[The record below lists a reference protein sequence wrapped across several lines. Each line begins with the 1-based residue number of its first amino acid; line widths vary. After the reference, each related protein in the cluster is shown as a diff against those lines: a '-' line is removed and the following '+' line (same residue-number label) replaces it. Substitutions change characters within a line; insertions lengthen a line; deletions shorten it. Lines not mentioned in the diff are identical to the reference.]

1 MWRTIYVTG
10 DTANNDK
17 GFIMIKIFLVEDQAL
32 VRDAVSALLSLDFNI
47 DVIGQASNG
56 QDAFKAINDM
66 AEDALPDIILTDI
79 EMPNMNGIELSE
91 LIAKK
96 YPAIKMVIMTT
107 FSRAGYIRRSLNAQ
121 VKGFIL
127 KEAPSDELINAL
139 KKVMQGQK
147 VIDPELAINALDDA
161 DPLTN
166 KERKALKLASDGLK
180 TSDIAKQLFLS
191 EGTVRNY
198 LSDAIAKLNATNRV
212 DAARIAKQK
221 GWL

>member
-1 MWRTIYVTG
+1 
-10 DTANNDK
+10 
-17 GFIMIKIFLVEDQAL
+17 MIKVYLVEDQAL
-32 VRDAVSALLSLDFNI
+32 VRDAVGALLSLDFNI
-47 DVIGQASNG
+47 EVIGQASNG
-56 QDAFKAINDM
+56 LDALNAIKALPD
-66 AEDALPDIILTDI
+66 EALPDIILTDI
-79 EMPNMNGIELSE
+79 EMPHMSGIELSE
-91 LIAKK
+91 QIAATF
-96 YPAIKMVIMTT
+96 PTIKMVIMTT
-107 FSRAGYIRRSLNAQ
+107 FSRAGYIRRSLALG

-161 DPLTN
+161 DPLTD

-180 TSDIAKQLFLS
+180 TSDIAKQLFIS
-191 EGTVRNY
+191 EGTTRNY

>member
-1 MWRTIYVTG
+1 
-10 DTANNDK
+10 
-17 GFIMIKIFLVEDQAL
+17 MIKVYLVEDQAL
-32 VRDAVSALLSLDFNI
+32 VRDAVGALLSLDFNI
-47 DVIGQASNG
+47 EVIGQASNG
-56 QDAFKAINDM
+56 QDALNAIKALAD
-66 AEDALPDIILTDI
+66 EALPDIILTDI
-79 EMPNMNGIELSE
+79 EMPHMSGIELSE
-91 LIAKK
+91 QIAATF
-96 YPAIKMVIMTT
+96 PTIKMVIMTT
-107 FSRAGYIRRSLNAQ
+107 FSRAGYIRRSLTLG

-161 DPLTN
+161 DPLTD

-180 TSDIAKQLFLS
+180 TSDIAKQLFIS
-191 EGTVRNY
+191 EGTTRNY

>member
-1 MWRTIYVTG
+1 
-10 DTANNDK
+10 
-17 GFIMIKIFLVEDQAL
+17 MIKIFLVEDQAL

-56 QDAFKAINDM
+56 LDALNAINALD
-66 AEDALPDIILTDI
+66 EDAMPDIILTDI

-91 LIAKK
+91 KIAMQF
-96 YPAIKMVIMTT
+96 PAIKMVIMTT
-107 FSRAGYIRRSLNAQ
+107 FSRAGYIRRSLSAG

-161 DPLTN
+161 DPLTD

-180 TSDIAKQLFLS
+180 TSEIATQLFIS
-191 EGTVRNY
+191 EGTTRNY
-198 LSDAIAKLNATNRV
+198 LSDAIAKLNATNRI

>member
-1 MWRTIYVTG
+1 
-10 DTANNDK
+10 
-17 GFIMIKIFLVEDQAL
+17 MIKVYLVEDQAL
-32 VRDAVSALLSLDFNI
+32 VRDAVAALLSLDFNI
-47 DVIGQASNG
+47 EVIGQASNG
-56 QDAFKAINDM
+56 QDALTAITSLTYDSM
-66 AEDALPDIILTDI
+66 PDIILTDI

-91 LIAKK
+91 QIAVKF
-96 YPAIKMVIMTT
+96 PDIKVVIMTT
-107 FSRAGYIRRSLNAQ
+107 FSRAGYIRRSLSAG

-161 DPLTN
+161 DPLTD

-180 TSDIAKQLFLS
+180 TSEIAKLLFIS
-191 EGTVRNY
+191 EGTTRNY

-212 DAARIAKQK
+212 DAARIARQK

>member
-1 MWRTIYVTG
+1 
-10 DTANNDK
+10 
-17 GFIMIKIFLVEDQAL
+17 MIKVYLVEDQAL
-32 VRDAVSALLSLDFNI
+32 VRDAVAALLSLDFNI
-47 DVIGQASNG
+47 EVIGQACNG
-56 QDAFKAINDM
+56 R
-66 AEDALPDIILTDI
+66 DALNEISALSKDLHPDIILTDI

-91 LIAKK
+91 QIAVKF
-96 YPAIKMVIMTT
+96 PAIKMVIMTT
-107 FSRAGYIRRSLNAQ
+107 FSRAGYIRRSLSAG

-161 DPLTN
+161 DPLTD

-180 TSDIAKQLFLS
+180 TSEIAKQLYIS
-191 EGTVRNY
+191 EGTTRNY
-198 LSDAIAKLNATNRV
+198 LSDAIAKLNATNRI
-212 DAARIAKQK
+212 DAARIARQK

>member
-1 MWRTIYVTG
+1 
-10 DTANNDK
+10 
-17 GFIMIKIFLVEDQAL
+17 MIKVYLVEDQAL
-32 VRDAVSALLSLDFNI
+32 VRDAVAALLSLDFNI
-47 DVIGQASNG
+47 EVIGQASNG
-56 QDAFKAINDM
+56 QDALTAITSLTDDSM
-66 AEDALPDIILTDI
+66 PDIILTDI

-91 LIAKK
+91 QIAVKF
-96 YPAIKMVIMTT
+96 PAIKMVIMTT
-107 FSRAGYIRRSLNAQ
+107 FSRAGYIRRSLSAG

-161 DPLTN
+161 DPLTD

-180 TSDIAKQLFLS
+180 TSEIAKQLFIS
-191 EGTVRNY
+191 EGTTRNY

-212 DAARIAKQK
+212 DAARIARQK

>member
-1 MWRTIYVTG
+1 
-10 DTANNDK
+10 
-17 GFIMIKIFLVEDQAL
+17 MIKVYLVEDQAL
-32 VRDAVSALLSLDFNI
+32 VRDAVEALLSLDFNI
-47 DVIGQASNG
+47 EVIGQASNG
-56 QDAFKAINDM
+56 QDALNAIKALAD
-66 AEDALPDIILTDI
+66 EALPDIILTDI
-79 EMPNMNGIELSE
+79 EMPHMSGIELSE
-91 LIAKK
+91 QIAATF
-96 YPAIKMVIMTT
+96 PTIKMVIMTT
-107 FSRAGYIRRSLNAQ
+107 FSRAGYIRRSLALG

-161 DPLTN
+161 DPLTD

-180 TSDIAKQLFLS
+180 TSDIAKQLFIS
-191 EGTVRNY
+191 EGTTRNY

>member
-1 MWRTIYVTG
+1 
-10 DTANNDK
+10 
-17 GFIMIKIFLVEDQAL
+17 MIKIFLVEDQAL

-56 QDAFKAINDM
+56 LDALNAINALD
-66 AEDALPDIILTDI
+66 EDAMPDIILTDI
-79 EMPNMNGIELSE
+79 EMPKMNGIELSE
-91 LIAKK
+91 KIAMQF
-96 YPAIKMVIMTT
+96 PAIKMVIMTT
-107 FSRAGYIRRSLNAQ
+107 FSRAGYIRRSLSAG

-147 VIDPELAINALDDA
+147 VIDTELAINALDDA
-161 DPLTN
+161 DPLTD

-180 TSDIAKQLFLS
+180 TSEIATQLFIS
-191 EGTVRNY
+191 EGTTRNY
-198 LSDAIAKLNATNRV
+198 LSDAIAKLNATNRI

>member
-1 MWRTIYVTG
+1 
-10 DTANNDK
+10 
-17 GFIMIKIFLVEDQAL
+17 MIRVYLVEDQAL
-32 VRDAVSALLSLDFNI
+32 VRDAVAALLGLDFNI
-47 DVIGQASNG
+47 EIIGQASNG
-56 QDAFKAINDM
+56 QDALNAI
-66 AEDALPDIILTDI
+66 EALDSDLHPDIILTDI
-79 EMPNMNGIELSE
+79 EMPTMNGIELSE
-91 LIAKK
+91 EIAAKF
-96 YPAIKMVIMTT
+96 PAIKMVIMTT
-107 FSRAGYIRRSLNAQ
+107 FSRAGYIRRALTTG

-127 KEAPSDELINAL
+127 KEAPSEELINAL

-180 TSDIAKQLFLS
+180 TSDIAKQLFIS
-191 EGTVRNY
+191 EGTTRNY
-198 LSDAIAKLNATNRV
+198 LSDAIAKLNATNRI

>member
-1 MWRTIYVTG
+1 
-10 DTANNDK
+10 
-17 GFIMIKIFLVEDQAL
+17 MIKIFLVEDQAL

-47 DVIGQASNG
+47 DVIGQSSNG
-56 QDAFKAINDM
+56 LDALNAINGLD
-66 AEDALPDIILTDI
+66 EDAMPDIILTDI
-79 EMPNMNGIELSE
+79 EMPKMNGIELSE
-91 LIAKK
+91 KIAMQF
-96 YPAIKMVIMTT
+96 PAIKMVIMTT
-107 FSRAGYIRRSLNAQ
+107 FSRAGYIRRSLSAG

-161 DPLTN
+161 DPLTD

-180 TSDIAKQLFLS
+180 TSEIATQLFIS
-191 EGTVRNY
+191 EGTTRNY
-198 LSDAIAKLNATNRV
+198 LSDAIAKLNATNRI